1 MHIKK
6 FIKLKLIYLFLSRFP
21 PEQWNHVATVEK
33 LQPRTSNNAEIFNSC
48 LNRTGASNA
57 GFWRVVDV
65 LHLYATVVEKEI
77 GQVQAGTVP
86 EKNNQNDCR
95 GALEKMKKI
104 RAITRFNMGVEEKLL
119 ALAKH
124 SDTDWTGRELDF
136 TTKRFDDADAAMTVD
151 GAIETMDVDE

>member
-1 MHIKK
+1 
-6 FIKLKLIYLFLSRFP
+6 
-21 PEQWNHVATVEK
+21 
-33 LQPRTSNNAEIFNSC
+33 
-48 LNRTGASNA
+48 
-57 GFWRVVDV
+57 
-65 LHLYATVVEKEI
+65 LYATVVEKEI